1 MNVQGIRINA
11 KNSPDITYTVE
22 FAFIINPNEEK
33 ANRVYSIDVE
43 AVDIA
48 DAMTKANM
56 ILHHEKVQ
64 SFLEFAIDNELSLE
78 HVVNSGALFQWMREQ
93 PTSVQ
98 IFEPEKRKLLY
109 DLTAESVN
117 HMMNNISTEVED
129 FLRSQQNDS

>member
-1 MNVQGIRINA
+1 
-11 KNSPDITYTVE
+11 
-22 FAFIINPNEEK
+22 
-33 ANRVYSIDVE
+33 
-43 AVDIA
+43 
-48 DAMTKANM
+48 
-56 ILHHEKVQ
+56 
-64 SFLEFAIDNELSLE
+64 
-78 HVVNSGALFQWMREQ
+78 LFQWMREQ